1 MARKQPTGGKGK
13 SGGAPPSPR
22 RRRRPLNTAAAIFKE
37 MAAVYRDARDGTIRT
52 GDGTKFVFMLA
63 ELRKA
68 LEVSDLVVAFEQRIS
83 SLEARLAPQK
93 P

>member
-1 MARKQPTGGKGK
+1 MAKEKAEGL
-13 SGGAPPSPR
+13 PPSP

-37 MAAVYRDARDGTIRT
+37 MGAVYRDARDGTIRT

-83 SLEARLAPQK
+83 SLEARLAPPK